1 MSLVTILQH
10 GVSITCANEAFFKRV
25 PICIGSGS
33 FSWVSTWGK
42 REGEEDSPQQNYE
55 VGESIQI
62 SVPFIFLSVPLPR
75 KRMVLL

>member
-1 MSLVTILQH
+1 MFEKVKHEKLRPDTCPQDSE
-10 GVSITCANEAFFKRV
+10 IT
-25 PICIGSGS
+25 G
-33 FSWVSTWGK
+33 GK